1 MNNLVDGF
9 VLSAERYPDNN
20 ALFVDGEY
28 YSFRELGGYV
38 LGVQNHL
45 DRVDSGDCLV
55 GIYAYRSLTMYTAIL
70 SILYNGKGYVPLN
83 PILPPKKNKKVLLK
97 SGVKTILT
105 EKARLK
111 DLLGILPEDGDSF
124 TIIVLDEDNAEFGS
138 LSKIHNIFCVDKI
151 QSSTTG
157 EWSDIRKSKKPLCD
171 IAYLLFTSG
180 STGEPKGI
188 AVKHRHIL
196 HLIKVMMSKYGF
208 ESDDRFIQNADYSF
222 DFSVAEI
229 FLSLASGGCLYCT
242 PKSQCMV
249 PARFVSRHKITVW
262 TSVPSVA
269 NFLSKFNSL
278 KSNYFSSLRYAF
290 FCGEPLLADIAEE
303 FSHAAPKAKIINLY
317 GPTEAAVFFTEYE
330 FNPKSAEC
338 PSGIVPIGK
347 PFDSLNIKI
356 IGEDDQPVQIG
367 DVGELLLSGPQV
379 VSSYWADQELTS
391 ERFVEVCWSD
401 QKKVVWYKTGDLV
414 KLDNNGDLIFIGR
427 TDDQLQISGYR
438 VELGEIEYV
447 LRTFAEVDRAV
458 ALAYSEHDDQKYII
472 VFYDG
477 EYTDKKELKEAC
489 DNNLPYYMVP
499 KEFHYLESL
508 PVNKNGKIDKR
519 KLVDWRRLVYGKN
532 ESEM

>member
-9 VLSAERYPDNN
+9 ILSAERYPDNN

-70 SILYNGKGYVPLN
+70 SILYKGKGYVPLN

-196 HLIKVMMSKYGF
+196 HLIKVMMSKC
-208 ESDDRFIQNADYSF
+208 R
-222 DFSVAEI
+222 
-229 FLSLASGGCLYCT
+229 
-242 PKSQCMV
+242 
-249 PARFVSRHKITVW
+249 
-262 TSVPSVA
+262 
-269 NFLSKFNSL
+269 
-278 KSNYFSSLRYAF
+278 
-290 FCGEPLLADIAEE
+290 
-303 FSHAAPKAKIINLY
+303 
-317 GPTEAAVFFTEYE
+317 
-330 FNPKSAEC
+330 
-338 PSGIVPIGK
+338 
-347 PFDSLNIKI
+347 
-356 IGEDDQPVQIG
+356 
-367 DVGELLLSGPQV
+367 
-379 VSSYWADQELTS
+379 
-391 ERFVEVCWSD
+391 
-401 QKKVVWYKTGDLV
+401 
-414 KLDNNGDLIFIGR
+414 
-427 TDDQLQISGYR
+427 
-438 VELGEIEYV
+438 
-447 LRTFAEVDRAV
+447 
-458 ALAYSEHDDQKYII
+458 
-472 VFYDG
+472 
-477 EYTDKKELKEAC
+477 
-489 DNNLPYYMVP
+489 
-499 KEFHYLESL
+499 
-508 PVNKNGKIDKR
+508 
-519 KLVDWRRLVYGKN
+519 
-532 ESEM
+532 